1 MEFTQEDLQKSI
13 AERNKLEK
21 EMERSS
27 KSLSEL
33 MDRIPMAI
41 RYAIYQPSFELEAL
55 IEKSKHNAKKEGERR
70 VSDYKARLLLETK
83 AI

>member
-1 MEFTQEDLQKSI
+1 MEFMQKDLQKSI
-13 AERNKLEK
+13 AERNKLEE

-41 RYAIYQPSFELEAL
+41 RYAI
-55 IEKSKHNAKKEGERR
+55 
-70 VSDYKARLLLETK
+70 
-83 AI
+83 

>member
-1 MEFTQEDLQKSI
+1 MEFTQKDLQKSI
-13 AERNKLEK
+13 AERNKLEE

-41 RYAIYQPSFELEAL
+41 RYAIYQPSLELEAL
-55 IEKSKHNAKKEGERR
+55 IEKSKNNARKEGERR
-70 VSDYKARLLLETK
+70 VSDYKAKLLLETE
-83 AI
+83 AV